1 VKKLNKAEIVMPENF
16 AVDEAS
22 ELRGQLSQLI
32 SSGTTSFILD
42 FKRCTFIDSTG
53 LGVLV
58 SIYKK
63 CADHNGSMQIINVN
77 DKVFKVFKLTRLDS
91 IFDISK

>member
-1 VKKLNKAEIVMPENF
+1 VIKLNKTEIVMPENF

-22 ELRGQLSQLI
+22 ELREQLSQLI
-32 SSGTTSFILD
+32 SEGTTNFILD
-42 FKRCTFIDSTG
+42 FNRCEFIDSIG

-58 SIYKK
+58 SIYKRCVEHK
-63 CADHNGSMQIINVN
+63 GSIKIINVN

-91 IFDISK
+91 IFNINN